1 MKWLIESVIKHLTIV
16 LPPSTIYAPIKANV
30 LDVGTNSTP
39 RKSIAIRITP
49 SGPGEQ
55 YFEGETIRKQ
65 FQILVKSPNGL
76 EAMSSI
82 DAIADELHN
91 LHRRTFHSID
101 TTYKLIMMEKYV
113 EPNWVDKT
121 EANEQ
126 IYTALFVAELELGG
140 N

>member
-1 MKWLIESVIKHLTIV
+1 MKWLIESVIKHLTIA

-30 LDVGTNSTP
+30 LDVGTNNTP
-39 RKSIAIRITP
+39 RKSIAIRIIP
-49 SGPGEQ
+49 SPPGEQ

-91 LHRRTFHSID
+91 LHKRIFHSID
-101 TTYKLIMMEKYV
+101 TSYELITMEKYV

-126 IYTALFVAELELGG
+126 IYTALFTTELEKGG
-140 N
+140 

>member
-55 YFEGETIRKQ
+55 YFKGETIRKQ

-126 IYTALFVAELELGG
+126 IYTALFVAELEIGG

>member
-1 MKWLIESVIKHLTIV
+1 MKWLVESVIEHLTAV
-16 LPPSTIYAPIKANV
+16 LPPNIVYAPIKANV
-30 LDVGTNSTP
+30 LDVGTNNVP
-39 RKSIAIRITP
+39 RKSIAMRIIP
-49 SGPGEQ
+49 STPGEQ
-55 YFEGETIRKQ
+55 YFAGETIRKQ

-101 TTYKLIMMEKYV
+101 TTYKLIMMGKYV

>member
-1 MKWLIESVIKHLTIV
+1 MKK
-16 LPPSTIYAPIKANV
+16 N
-30 LDVGTNSTP
+30 
-39 RKSIAIRITP
+39 
-49 SGPGEQ
+49 
-55 YFEGETIRKQ
+55 

-101 TTYKLIMMEKYV
+101 TTYNLIMMEKYV

-126 IYTALFVAELELGG
+126 IYTALFVAELEIGG

>member
-1 MKWLIESVIKHLTIV
+1 MKWLVESVIKHLNTV
-16 LPPSTIYAPIKANV
+16 LPPNIVYAPIKANV
-30 LDVGTNSTP
+30 LDVGTKNVP
-39 RKSIAIRITP
+39 RKSIALRIIP
-49 SGPGEQ
+49 SAPGEQ

-65 FQILVKSPNGL
+65 FQILVKSPDGL

-91 LHRRTFHSID
+91 LHKRSFHSID
-101 TTYKLIMMEKYV
+101 TSYNLITMEKYV

-126 IYTALFVAELELGG
+126 IYTALFTTELEKGG
-140 N
+140 

>member
-1 MKWLIESVIKHLTIV
+1 MKWLVESVINHLNTV
-16 LPPSTIYAPIKANV
+16 LPSNIVYAPIKANV
-30 LDVGTNSTP
+30 LDVGTNNEP
-39 RKSIAIRITP
+39 RKSIALRIIP
-49 SGPGEQ
+49 AAPGQQ

-82 DAIADELHN
+82 EAIADELHN
-91 LHRRTFHSID
+91 LHMHSFHSID
-101 TTYKLIMMEKYV
+101 DSYNLITLEKYV

-126 IYTALFVAELELGG
+126 IYTALFSVELEIGG

>member
-1 MKWLIESVIKHLTIV
+1 MKWLIESVIKHLTVV
-16 LPPSTIYAPIKANV
+16 LPSSTIYAPIKANV

-49 SGPGEQ
+49 SAPGEQ

-91 LHRRTFHSID
+91 LHKRNFYSID
-101 TTYKLIMMEKYV
+101 TSYELITMEKYV

-126 IYTALFVAELELGG
+126 IYTALFTTELEKGG
-140 N
+140 

>member
-1 MKWLIESVIKHLTIV
+1 MKWLIESVIKHLTIA
-16 LPPSTIYAPIKANV
+16 LPPSIIYAPIKANV

-49 SGPGEQ
+49 STPGEQ
-55 YFEGETIRKQ
+55 YFEGETTRKQ